1 MAVATA
7 ARSGANGNNGAHE
20 LPSVLV
26 TGYNLEVRDADGFL
40 GDKASRG
47 AFMQHLADLRA
58 GLDKIGADPLDHLDE
73 KPGKSELDALLDG
86 EAREAALVLS
96 AVEHFSQALA
106 GVIRR
111 FLRQKSW
118 APVERIVVGGGF
130 RQSRIGELAIARASI
145 ILQTQGV
152 AVELV
157 PIRHHPD
164 EAGLVGAAH
173 LAPKWIFEAYDS
185 MVGIDIGG
193 SNIRTGIVELRQ
205 DKARDLSKARVWESE
220 LWRHAD
226 DTPSR
231 EEAVE
236 RLGEMLKGQI
246 RKAKKEGLRV
256 APFIG
261 VGCPGLIE
269 ADGAIERG
277 GQNLPGNWESSRF
290 NLVESLRDMVPTIGE
305 HETVIAMHNDAVVQ
319 GLSEMPFMQDVEHW
333 AVLTIGTGLGN
344 ASYQNRTVA
353 RKDGS
358 GADDAR
364 SSEKAKARQKTKEKT

>member
-236 RLGEMLKGQI
+236 RLGEMLKDQI

-353 RKDGS
+353 RKDGR
-358 GADDAR
+358 GDDEAR
-364 SSEKAKARQKTKEKT
+364 STEKAKARQKTKEKT

>member
-47 AFMQHLADLRA
+47 AFMEHLADLRA

-358 GADDAR
+358 VDDDAR
-364 SSEKAKARQKTKEKT
+364 STEKAKARQKTKEKT